1 MDRNS
6 VIGLSLIGVIMLVFT
21 FMNKPDEATKTAVKP
36 STTQHADTKVKVS
49 ANQAEAIAAAG
60 DASLRNAFIYGP
72 FAQCVGNDSTTFTL
86 ENALMKAQF
95 SAKGGTPTH
104 FTLKNYKTWDG
115 KALELFQSQELGI
128 KIANGSQWI
137 DTRNLVFKAGSA
149 SNANKLEL
157 VAEGSNNQNIRFT
170 WTLNPSTYL
179 FDWEA
184 SVQAPSLSGTKAHL
198 SWVQHTGGKEKNRKN
213 ERDNSTICYQDTEA
227 EVNKLNPINNDSLV
241 MPTATRWIGFK
252 QQFFTSTIIPENP
265 FGSGARVSTKAATDA
280 DGNKRFSAEA
290 GIASS
295 LQAMRFKLYFG
306 PTQYHLL
313 KDAGYDLQKQ
323 IPLGWGIFGW
333 VNKFLVIP
341 VFNFLSNFNLNYG
354 IVILLL
360 TIVIKLLLFPFQF
373 RSYQSQ
379 AKMRVLKPELDELN
393 KKYENED
400 AMAKQQATMALYR
413 EAGVNPLGGCLP
425 LLLQLPV
432 LLAMFNFFPNSIELR
447 QKGFLWAE
455 DLSTYDSIL
464 NLPFEI
470 PFYGNHISLFAL
482 LMTISTIIYTMMNNQ
497 ISGANNQ
504 MPQLKW
510 MMYLMP
516 VIFLFVLNSYASGLN
531 YYYFL
536 ANIITFGQ
544 QYAFTK
550 LVDEQKIHAKI
561 QANKNKPA
569 GQKSSSFQKKL
580 EEMARKQGYNQ
591 GKK

>member
-1 MDRNS
+1 
-6 VIGLSLIGVIMLVFT
+6 
-21 FMNKPDEATKTAVKP
+21 
-36 STTQHADTKVKVS
+36 
-49 ANQAEAIAAAG
+49 
-60 DASLRNAFIYGP
+60 
-72 FAQCVGNDSTTFTL
+72 
-86 ENALMKAQF
+86 
-95 SAKGGTPTH
+95 
-104 FTLKNYKTWDG
+104 
-115 KALELFQSQELGI
+115 
-128 KIANGSQWI
+128 
-137 DTRNLVFKAGSA
+137 
-149 SNANKLEL
+149 
-157 VAEGSNNQNIRFT
+157 
-170 WTLNPSTYL
+170 
-179 FDWEA
+179 
-184 SVQAPSLSGTKAHL
+184 
-198 SWVQHTGGKEKNRKN
+198 
-213 ERDNSTICYQDTEA
+213 
-227 EVNKLNPINNDSLV
+227 
-241 MPTATRWIGFK
+241 
-252 QQFFTSTIIPENP
+252 
-265 FGSGARVSTKAATDA
+265 
-280 DGNKRFSAEA
+280 
-290 GIASS
+290 
-295 LQAMRFKLYFG
+295 
-306 PTQYHLL
+306 
-313 KDAGYDLQKQ
+313 
-323 IPLGWGIFGW
+323 
-333 VNKFLVIP
+333 
-341 VFNFLSNFNLNYG
+341 
-354 IVILLL
+354 
-360 TIVIKLLLFPFQF
+360 
-373 RSYQSQ
+373 
-379 AKMRVLKPELDELN
+379 MRVLKPELDELN

-550 LVDEQKIHAKI
+550 LVDEKKIHAKI

-569 GQKSSSFQKKL
+569 SQKSSSFQKKL